1 MKLVKRVLLKPHTH
15 KGVLLQPAPEGQ
27 PPVIIELRPDQ
38 AAWLDSEKVTGPLAN
53 EAPVAD
59 APAPTASPAP
69 ASARN
74 RTVTADDKPAGK
86 TDGATA

>member
-1 MKLVKRVLLKPHTH
+1 MKLIKRVLLKPHTH
-15 KGVLLQPAPEGQ
+15 KGKLLQPAPEGQ

-59 APAPTASPAP
+59 APAPAASPAP
-69 ASARN
+69 TRN
-74 RTVTADDKPAGK
+74 RTVTADEKSAGK